1 MTIETMLKCHEDFKE
16 KKLSISEEDMLDRL
30 NLREDMLT
38 ESSNIKS
45 KVIEGKIEM
54 DKEKAKRVLELKNV
68 TDDKGKGLTEK
79 AIDGNIKQEFAD
91 KELELATQKAVAEL
105 LVDKADSIIEYINVI
120 KIHKKISY

>member
-1 MTIETMLKCHEDFKE
+1 MTIETMLKCHEEFKE

-54 DKEKAKRVLELKNV
+54 DKEKAKRILELKNV

-91 KELELATQKAVAEL
+91 KELEIATQKAVAEL